1 MSLMALTL
9 AGCEAMMVDD
19 IAPDNPGFNSGES
32 DDNNPKRPVPI
43 KPKRNPG
50 GKIERPKAIEDLIN
64 QIITPGRLSHDDTLV
79 DEPR

>member
-9 AGCEAMMVDD
+9 AGCEAMIVGD
-19 IAPDNPGFNSGES
+19 IAPDNPGFESGES